1 MKLHH
6 NIANLLG
13 YELSSIKKHHP
24 TLESHLQILFG
35 LLKIDAVFDVGANKG
50 QYGRMLRKTGY
61 TGTIFSFEPVQSCF
75 QELAAASA
83 ADADWHVFNYALGA
97 AETASMDINVM
108 DASEFSSLL
117 QPNAYA
123 KDLYAQK
130 IPVKTTETISVKRLD
145 DIFSTLIG
153 DNKYK
158 GLFLKMDTQGYDLKV
173 LTGATQALNSVVALQ
188 SEISVTSLYEG
199 MPDYIESLNTFRQAG
214 FELTGLYPVSRDP
227 SSLRL
232 IELDCV
238 MRRLG

>member
-6 NIANLLG
+6 SIAQSFG

-24 TLESHLQILFG
+24 TLESHLQILFN
-35 LLKIDAVFDVGANKG
+35 LLKVDAVLDVGANKG
-50 QYGRMLRKTGY
+50 QYGSTLRKMGY
-61 TGTIFSFEPVQSCF
+61 KGAIYSFEPVQSCF
-75 QELAAASA
+75 QELTAASA
-83 ADADWHVFNYALGA
+83 ADADWQVFNYALGA
-97 AETASMDINVM
+97 ETATMDINVM

-130 IPVKTTETISVKRLD
+130 IPIKNTEAIAVKRLD
-145 DIFSTLIG
+145 DIFSTLID
-153 DNKYK
+153 DNKYS

-173 LTGATQALNSVVALQ
+173 LAGATQTLNSVVALQ
-188 SEISVTSLYEG
+188 SEISVAPLYEG
-199 MPDYIESLNTFRQAG
+199 MPDYIESLSTFREAG

-227 SSLRL
+227 DSLQL